1 MTFTYDLEPLVGDG
15 QYGRNARVVAI
26 VQPIGN
32 VLPPVQL
39 PFFHALQFVPYDLLV
54 GARVEVGLQVRTSG
68 HHRNV
73 RVRDPVV
80 LKNDGPDDLSHT
92 VIRGDY
98 DVDLQRQ
105 KLDFTETIYFKVLM
119 SMKELERD
127 IPSRIACCPLESKRS
142 E

>member
-15 QYGRNARVVAI
+15 QYRRNARVVAI

-32 VLPPVQL
+32 VLLPVQR
-39 PFFHALQFVPYDLLV
+39 PVPHALQFVPYILLV

-92 VIRGDY
+92 MIRGDN
-98 DVDLQRQ
+98 DVDLQPQ
-105 KLDFTETIYFKVLM
+105 KLHFTDYLTFIQ
-119 SMKELERD
+119 
-127 IPSRIACCPLESKRS
+127 
-142 E
+142 